1 MRSTIYINYRPLV
14 MIIIIDHNIYIILF
28 CCLTCRG
35 FILRTSSWMIS
46 GVSYLSRE
54 QENEMLRCL
63 DSECE
68 EQMTLMWHNTKEI
81 RETPLVGVADVLF
94 SERMKSRFNKW
105 RNWLLQDRNKG
116 SQFLETSN
124 NTKQQFQ
131 TIFFK
136 MRPALTLNGFT
147 AHHLRLIQSVMFH
160 FGFIFYYL
168 ICGLPESCSRSTWAK
183 FSYDCSCFEC
193 KFKKC

>member
-1 MRSTIYINYRPLV
+1 
-14 MIIIIDHNIYIILF
+14 
-28 CCLTCRG
+28 
-35 FILRTSSWMIS
+35 MIS

-68 EQMTLMWHNTKEI
+68 DLMAQMWHNTKEI
-81 RETPLVGVADVLF
+81 RETPLVSVADVLF

-105 RNWLLQDRNKG
+105 RNWLLQDRNRG

-124 NTKQQFQ
+124 NTKEQFQ

-147 AHHLRLIQSVMFH
+147 SHHLRLIQSVMFH
-160 FGFIFYYL
+160 LGFIFYYL
-168 ICGLPESCSRSTWAK
+168 ICGLQGSCSRST
-183 FSYDCSCFEC
+183 
-193 KFKKC
+193 